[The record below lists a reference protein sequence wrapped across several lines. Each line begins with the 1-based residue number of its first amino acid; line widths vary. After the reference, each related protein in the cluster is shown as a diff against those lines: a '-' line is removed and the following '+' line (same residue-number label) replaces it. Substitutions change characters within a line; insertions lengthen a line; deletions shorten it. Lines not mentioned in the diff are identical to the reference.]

1 MARLAGVAGDPR
13 VPFLIGDGDG
23 DLHAAGSVAT
33 QAALQHP
40 VHAQRRGAPMAA
52 KPAMSTLH
60 FFEKPGCA
68 AAPDVGPCP

>member
-1 MARLAGVAGDPR
+1 MARLAGVVGDPR

-23 DLHAAGSVAT
+23 DLHAAGSMAT

-52 KPAMSTLH
+52 MPAMSTLH
-60 FFEKPGCA
+60 FFEKHGCA
-68 AAPDVGPCP
+68 AALAARPCP